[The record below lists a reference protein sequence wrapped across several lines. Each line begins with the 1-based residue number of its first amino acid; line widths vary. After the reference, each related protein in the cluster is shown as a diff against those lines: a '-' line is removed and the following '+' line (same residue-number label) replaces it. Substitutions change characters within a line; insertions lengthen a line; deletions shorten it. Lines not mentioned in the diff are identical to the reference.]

1 MIDIHTHILPALCD
15 GSQDLGTSL
24 EMARI
29 AVADG
34 TTHLACTPHIYPPLY
49 QNHKAGITATR
60 DALQT
65 ELDKQNIP
73 LHLIIGA
80 DVHMMPEV
88 MQGLKRGT
96 IPTLNGSRYFLLE
109 PSHHVPV
116 LDFLG
121 QIENFLNAG
130 YVPVITHPE
139 RLHWFGDKYAE
150 FIEAARMG
158 AWLQIT
164 AGAITGVFGQVA
176 KQHAERLLRE
186 GYVHIIASD
195 AHGIQQRPPILSA
208 GVQAAATLL
217 GDSEEAMRMVTERP
231 QAILDNLPPDSITP
245 PAALRQ
251 MANNNLSAEALTHIN
266 KQGKKSWLGRLFG

>member
-1 MIDIHTHILPALCD
+1 MIDLHTHILPALCD
-15 GSQDLGTSL
+15 GSQDLETSL

-49 QNHKAGITATR
+49 QNHKAGITAAR
-60 DALQT
+60 DALQA
-65 ELDKQNIP
+65 ELDKHAIP
-73 LHLIIGA
+73 LRLVIGA
-80 DVHMMPEV
+80 DVHMTTEV
-88 MQGLKRGT
+88 MQGLKHGT
-96 IPTLNGSRYFLLE
+96 IPTLNDSRYFLLE

-116 LDFLG
+116 HDFLG

-164 AGAITGVFGQVA
+164 AGAITGAFGKTP
-176 KQHAERLLRE
+176 KQYAERLLRE

-195 AHGIQQRPPILSA
+195 AHGIQQRPPVMSA
-208 GVQAAATLL
+208 GVAAAATLL
-217 GDSEEAMRMVTERP
+217 GDPEEAMRMVTERP
-231 QAILDNLPPDSITP
+231 QAILDNLPPDSVTP
-245 PAALRQ
+245 AL
-251 MANNNLSAEALTHIN
+251 AFHTNALLPPSPSP
-266 KQGKKSWLGRLFG
+266 KSWLARLFG